1 MGELLAVKGLVV
13 EGGLGGRRKA
23 VLGKLRKFANFADW
37 RVVGRVEKEKSGDK
51 TGRIFGS
58 GQLI

>member
-1 MGELLAVKGLVV
+1 MGELLVVKGLVV

-37 RVVGRVEKEKSGDK
+37 RVVGRVESENRAIKLVEFLVLGN
-51 TGRIFGS
+51 
-58 GQLI
+58 